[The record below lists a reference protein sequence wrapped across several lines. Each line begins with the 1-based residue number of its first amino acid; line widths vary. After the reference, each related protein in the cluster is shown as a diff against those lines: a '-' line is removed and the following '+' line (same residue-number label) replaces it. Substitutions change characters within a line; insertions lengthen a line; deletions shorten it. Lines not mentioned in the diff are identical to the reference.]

1 MSDAPARGRSRR
13 TPRAARTARQDLG
26 SIILGFE
33 LIVVFLGGL
42 VLFGL
47 KSLPAAIALGGGL
60 AMVVAMAATIALLR
74 FSWAF
79 VLGWILQLIVVG
91 AGFLVPAFFIV
102 GVIFTGMWTYAMVT
116 GAKLDRAKQIRAQQ
130 NLETENPE

>member
-1 MSDAPARGRSRR
+1 MSDAPVPGRSRR
-13 TPRAARTARQDLG
+13 RPRTPRTARQDLG

-60 AMVVAMAATIALLR
+60 AMVVAMAATILLLR
-74 FSWAF
+74 FNWAF
-79 VLGWILQLIVVG
+79 VLGWILQLIVVA

-116 GAKLDRAKQIRAQQ
+116 GAKLDRAKQLRAQQ

>member
-1 MSDAPARGRSRR
+1 MSDAPAPGRSRR
-13 TPRAARTARQDLG
+13 RPRAARTARQDLG

-74 FSWAF
+74 FNWAF
-79 VLGWILQLIVVG
+79 VLGWILQLIVVA

-116 GAKLDRAKQIRAQQ
+116 GAKLDRAKQIRTQQ

>member
-1 MSDAPARGRSRR
+1 MSDAPAPGGSRRRSRA
-13 TPRAARTARQDLG
+13 PRTARQDLG

-47 KSLPAAIALGGGL
+47 KSLPAALALGGGL
-60 AMVVAMAATIALLR
+60 AMVVAMAATIVLLR

-79 VLGWILQLIVVG
+79 VLGWILQLIVVA

-102 GVIFTGMWTYAMVT
+102 GAIFTGMWTYAMVT
-116 GAKLDRAKQIRAQQ
+116 GAKLDRAKQLRAQQ